1 MPNIAA
7 ALKTEIAR
15 IARKEI
21 RGEVSTLKSAANQ
34 QRAKIA
40 ALRKEVERLERE
52 LKAAKQGPS
61 KAGVQSPLGT
71 DGVALRFRASGLA
84 SHRKRLGLSAADFG
98 RLIGVSGQS
107 IYKWEAGEAKPRK
120 KQLESIAAVRGIG
133 RREALERLE
142 AAE

>member
-7 ALKTEIAR
+7 ALKMEIAR

-52 LKAAKQGPS
+52 LKRATREPS
-61 KAGVQSPLGT
+61 KTGAQSPTGT
-71 DGVALRFRASGLA
+71 DGVALRFRASGLT
-84 SHRKRLGLSAADFG
+84 SHRRRLGLSAADFG

-107 IYKWEAGEAKPRK
+107 IYKWEAGEAKPRR
-120 KQLESIAAVRGIG
+120 KQLESVAAVRGIG
-133 RREALERLE
+133 RREALKRLE